1 VDHIID
7 SGYGGSGAS
16 KSQSRGKVPGES
28 PSVAL
33 VATILESQAESQTE
47 STDYETQTVYS
58 DTESLRDPKL
68 LEYVT
73 AFADELYGSL
83 PSGFNKTE
91 LERVLPVLDE
101 LLRTF
106 VFKISCDGST
116 PQHRNLMY
124 LVYRYRRLV

>member
-33 VATILESQAESQTE
+33 MANIPESQAES
-47 STDYETQTVYS
+47 TDCETQTVYS

-83 PSGFNKTE
+83 PSGFDKAE
-91 LERVLPVLDE
+91 FERVLPVLDE

-106 VFKISCDGST
+106 AFKMSCDGST